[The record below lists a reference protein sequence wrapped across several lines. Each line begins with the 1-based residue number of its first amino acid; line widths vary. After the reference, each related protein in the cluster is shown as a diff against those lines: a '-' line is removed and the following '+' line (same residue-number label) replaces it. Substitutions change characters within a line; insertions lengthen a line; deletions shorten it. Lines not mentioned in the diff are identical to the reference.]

1 MCIILYK
8 KLNLY
13 AYVKYFNQ
21 QGIPMSNVTPI
32 RPTLDNELL
41 SLINDSESFLIIG
54 KADSGIKMVS
64 DLSTSEIYMMLEA
77 VKLDL
82 LAEYLGDE

>member
-1 MCIILYK
+1 
-8 KLNLY
+8 
-13 AYVKYFNQ
+13 
-21 QGIPMSNVTPI
+21 MSNVTPI

-41 SLINDSESFLIIG
+41 SLINDSESFLIVG
-54 KADSGIKMVS
+54 KSDRGIKMVS

>member
-1 MCIILYK
+1 MYS
-8 KLNLY
+8 
-13 AYVKYFNQ
+13 
-21 QGIPMSNVTPI
+21 MSNVTPI

-64 DLSTSEIYMMLEA
+64 DLSNSEIYMMLEA